1 MMLQRF
7 YPLPFSFSGDGSVWT
22 WGWGKISSV
31 LFFTSLPLPD
41 ERDARLISYDKDIFE
56 VKFSLDLLLNLNSPL
71 SSFYRHSKE
80 GPSPLIEIPLAKGQL
95 SLFNV
100 GFASYMLYNS

>member
-1 MMLQRF
+1 MMPQRF

-41 ERDARLISYDKDIFE
+41 KRDALLISYDKDIFE

-71 SSFYRHSKE
+71 SSFYRH
-80 GPSPLIEIPLAKGQL
+80 
-95 SLFNV
+95 
-100 GFASYMLYNS
+100 

>member
-7 YPLPFSFSGDGSVWT
+7 YLLPFSFSGDGSVWT

-71 SSFYRHSKE
+71 SSFYRH
-80 GPSPLIEIPLAKGQL
+80 
-95 SLFNV
+95 
-100 GFASYMLYNS
+100 